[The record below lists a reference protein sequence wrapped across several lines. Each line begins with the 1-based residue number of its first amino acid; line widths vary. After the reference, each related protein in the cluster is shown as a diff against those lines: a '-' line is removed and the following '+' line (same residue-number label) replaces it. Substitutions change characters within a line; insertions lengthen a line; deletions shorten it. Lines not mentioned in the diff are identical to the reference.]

1 MGFDSQNV
9 QPVVSRYNDYAILV
23 QSHHNMVYIMNKN
36 SIQEEN

>member
-9 QPVVSRYNDYAILV
+9 QPVASRYNDYAILV
-23 QSHHNMVYIMNKN
+23 QSHHMVYIMNKN